1 MSFRAFML
9 NVYRSFVFFFSVSI
23 SVTPSKAYFSNE
35 MLFEREMNLF
45 LKANNS
51 ARKGKFLAKKLCG
64 IKCVFVNSFVNTAG
78 ADLVDVYNSFLN
90 I

>member
-1 MSFRAFML
+1 MFIA
-9 NVYRSFVFFFSVSI
+9 RSCFFFLLVSVLLRQKHI
-23 SVTPSKAYFSNE
+23 FQIE

-64 IKCVFVNSFVNTAG
+64 IKCVFVNSFVNTAA